1 MENIEAE
8 TGIDKEAFNIFYE
21 KARKQ
26 IFGNHVPT
34 YTYNRRPIAILT
46 GGQPGAGK
54 SGIVIKS
61 CLDFNEIAI
70 NPVILD
76 GDLYR
81 GCYPNSKKLA
91 TEEPEQYTDITD
103 KATGKVMGLLIK
115 ESILKGF
122 DFIREGTLNSAEIVD
137 QLINSPK
144 NYKII
149 IRLMATCREESIL
162 SCFERYILMKET
174 IGMGRFVTI
183 QSHDK
188 RYKNFPHT
196 AREQE
201 KKGVQIQVFERGDIT
216 NDPILL
222 YDNKTDKNRFN
233 GFEEAL
239 YFGRKQSYEKCKKDI
254 NKRIFQIEKELK
266 IMPTNEEGILEQLE
280 QFKREIK
287 VKKEKEMEER

>member
-1 MENIEAE
+1 MENIKAE
-8 TGIDKEAFNIFYE
+8 TGIEKEAFNTFYE
-21 KARKQ
+21 NARKQ
-26 IFGNHVPT
+26 IFENHMPT
-34 YTYNRRPIAILT
+34 YTNKRNPIAILT

-54 SGIVIKS
+54 SGIVMKS
-61 CLDFNEIAI
+61 FQDFNKLGI

-91 TEEPEQYTDITD
+91 NEKPEQYTDITD
-103 KATGKVMGLLIK
+103 KATGKVMGLLIQ
-115 ESILKGF
+115 ESISKGF

-137 QLINSPK
+137 QLISSPK

-188 RYKNFPHT
+188 RYKNFPQT
-196 AREQE
+196 AKEQE
-201 KKGVQIQVFERGDIT
+201 KKGVQIQVFKRGDTT
-216 NDPILL
+216 NNPILL
-222 YDNKTDKNRFN
+222 YDNKSDKNRFHN
-233 GFEEAL
+233 FEEAL
-239 YFGRKQSYEKCKKDI
+239 YFGRKQSYEKCEKNI
-254 NKRIFQIEKELK
+254 SKRIYQVEKELETL
-266 IMPTNEEGILEQLE
+266 PTNEESILEQLE
-280 QFKREIK
+280 QFKKEIK
-287 VKKEKEMEER
+287 MKKEKEIEER